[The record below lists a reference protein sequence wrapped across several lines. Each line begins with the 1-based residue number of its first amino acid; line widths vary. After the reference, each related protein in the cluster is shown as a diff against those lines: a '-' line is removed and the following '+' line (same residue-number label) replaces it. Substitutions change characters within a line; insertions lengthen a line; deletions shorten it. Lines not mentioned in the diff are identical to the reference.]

1 MSQMPAST
9 SERRLRILRFGLTLL
24 PLLTF
29 AIVAGLLTVASLAQD
44 LGGAVLQG
52 VVWGVGVAI
61 VSAIIYFVY
70 KSAVVKS

>member
-1 MSQMPAST
+1 MSQAPGAIA
-9 SERRLRILRFGLTLL
+9 ERRLRILRFGLTLL

-29 AIVAGLLTVASLAQD
+29 AIVAGLWMVASLAQD

-52 VVWGVGVAI
+52 LIWAVGAAI

-70 KSAVVKS
+70 KSMVVKV

>member
-1 MSQMPAST
+1 MSQMPASA

-29 AIVAGLLTVASLAQD
+29 AIVAGLWMVGSLAQD

-52 VVWGVGVAI
+52 LIWGAGVA
-61 VSAIIYFVY
+61 VASAIIYFVY
-70 KSAVVKS
+70 KSVAVKG